1 MHGKLKSYETL
12 DDQVLSEIL
21 LSDVEH
27 LSITEK
33 NKSTII
39 PIDKKLLAIS
49 LQELDALIGMVS
61 IKKQILELVDVVQYY
76 HKMGKD
82 VLQHFY
88 LHTLLVGKIYK
99 ALGILERGHMVETD
113 RQGLVAGYVG
123 QSALK
128 TTEKLDEAMGGVLF
142 IDEAYSLLSMRS
154 AGADFGHEVI
164 QTLLKRMEDQRGNFF
179 VFAAGLG
186 SLCFCFFGAAGF
198 SFSTFFL
205 FSFVGHSNSGYK
217 QKCCS

>member
-1 MHGKLKSYETL
+1 M
-12 DDQVLSEIL
+12 DQVLSEIL

-88 LHTLLVGKIYK
+88 LHTLLVGNPGTGKTTIARILCKIYK

-142 IDEAYSLLSMRS
+142 IDEAYSAAVSS
-154 AGADFGHEVI
+154 VAEAGA
-164 QTLLKRMEDQRGNFF
+164 
-179 VFAAGLG
+179 A
-186 SLCFCFFGAAGF
+186 
-198 SFSTFFL
+198 FL
-205 FSFVGHSNSGYK
+205 AFHFLNRK
-217 QKCCS
+217 K